1 MIDARR
7 LIVPIAVAAL
17 TLLGV
22 ACGGGGDG
30 GTAAPAPQ
38 GTTPTE
44 TAASPAGDTLRMRD
58 NEFVPSEFTVQA
70 GSEITLQNEGQA
82 PHTFTIEGENI
93 DHEVQA
99 GETETESLEL
109 QPGTYDF
116 VCRFH
121 EAAGMVGTLTVEG

>member
-1 MIDARR
+1 MMNARR
-7 LIVPIAVAAL
+7 LTVPVAVAAL

-22 ACGGGGDG
+22 ACGGGDGD
-30 GTAAPAPQ
+30 TAAPVPE

-44 TAASPAGDTLRMRD
+44 AATSPAGGALVMRD
-58 NEFVPSEFTVQA
+58 NEFVPSSFIIEA
-70 GSEITLQNEGQA
+70 GSEITLRNEGQA
-82 PHTFTIEGENI
+82 PHTFTIEGENV

-109 QPGTYDF
+109 EPGTYDL

-121 EAAGMVGTLTVEG
+121 EAAGMTGTLTVEG